1 MATIGAHIVTQ
12 HHGYKRSAAG
22 AYPTVPGSR
31 TWTGKIDDADYQ
43 GVQFLQ
49 CPDGEAAEMEK
60 PPGVIIVD
68 DDRPTR
74 EAAGALLRSAGFES
88 TVLTSAKE
96 FLAYKR
102 PDAPCCLI
110 LEVRLPGGTNGLSL
124 HRELVAAEDLIP
136 TIFITAHGDVPM
148 AVEAMK
154 RGAVEFLLK
163 PFRDQD
169 LIDAVE
175 LAIARDR
182 SRREQ
187 DRDLSA
193 LRERFGSLSERER
206 EAMAHVIKG
215 RLNKQIAALLG
226 ITEATVK
233 AHRSQVMRKMMASS
247 LPELALMAAKLNSG
261 QSMAC

>member
-1 MATIGAHIVTQ
+1 
-12 HHGYKRSAAG
+12 
-22 AYPTVPGSR
+22 
-31 TWTGKIDDADYQ
+31 
-43 GVQFLQ
+43 
-49 CPDGEAAEMEK
+49 
-60 PPGVIIVD
+60 
-68 DDRPTR
+68 
-74 EAAGALLRSAGFES
+74 
-88 TVLTSAKE
+88 
-96 FLAYKR
+96 
-102 PDAPCCLI
+102 
-110 LEVRLPGGTNGLSL
+110 
-124 HRELVAAEDLIP
+124 
-136 TIFITAHGDVPM
+136 M
-148 AVEAMK
+148 AVDSIK

-182 SRREQ
+182 SRRQQ

-206 EAMAHVIKG
+206 EATAHVIKG

-247 LPELALMAAKLNSG
+247 LPELTLMAAKLNSI

>member
-1 MATIGAHIVTQ
+1 MT
-12 HHGYKRSAAG
+12 YNRSDAG
-22 AYPTVPGSR
+22 AYPAVRSPRAAAGT
-31 TWTGKIDDADYQ
+31 IANADYQ
-43 GVQFLQ
+43 AIRYLE
-49 CPDGEAAEMEK
+49 CPDGETASMEK
-60 PPGVIIVD
+60 TPTVIVVD
-68 DDRPTR
+68 DDRQAR
-74 EAAGALLRSAGFES
+74 EAVGTLLRSVGFES
-88 TVLTSAKE
+88 QGFTSATE
-96 FLAYKR
+96 FLGYKR

-110 LEVRLPGGTNGLSL
+110 LEVRLRGGTNGLNL
-124 HRELVAAEDLIP
+124 HRDLVAAEDLIP

-148 AVEAMK
+148 AVKAIK

-175 LAIARDR
+175 LAVALDRARR
-182 SRREQ
+182 QQ

-215 RLNKQIAALLG
+215 RLNKQIAASLG

-233 AHRSQVMRKMMASS
+233 AHRGQVMRKMMASS
-247 LPELALMAAKLNSG
+247 LPELALMAAKLDSR
-261 QSMAC
+261 QMMVS